1 MIQLFTQDIDLGIE
15 MGSTGSG
22 RFSDYSGTGGGKGD
36 TGAGGGG
43 ASGED
48 RCNRAFACVLEEVE
62 QCDYFTANQDVPPTN
77 TTLTLEL
84 RGRLMAIDPDG
95 LSVGALPTRLN
106 YLADCLGAGFA
117 YDGRVAAATSGS
129 VASVNVDFG
138 PRQT

>member
-1 MIQLFTQDIDLGIE
+1 

-22 RFSDYSGTGGGKGD
+22 RFSDYSGSGDGKGD

-48 RCNRAFACVLEEVE
+48 RCDRAFTCVLEEVE
-62 QCDYFTANQDVPPTN
+62 QCDYFAENQDVPPSN
-77 TTLTLEL
+77 TALSLEL
-84 RGRLMAIDPDG
+84 RGRLMAVDPNG

-106 YLADCLGAGFA
+106 YLADCLSAGFI
-117 YDGRVAAATSGS
+117 YSGRVVASTSGT

-138 PRQT
+138 PHQP